1 MRREAPAL
9 AAKDGFV
16 SLTAWKA
23 EGKDYRILV
32 EGRWASQADFDAAVA
47 GNAQA
52 LVSRARLETLAKPAP
67 GLFAEC
73 FRFTGRGGYADI
85 EKLVREAAVR
95 WVKVGFETRRIR
107 IGQMS
112 VQ

>member
-1 MRREAPAL
+1 MSEITFFNMWEADSHEKQEGLIEEMRREAPAL

-32 EGRWASQADFDAAVA
+32 EGRWASQADFEAAVA

-52 LVSRARLETLAKPAP
+52 LASRAVGDSRKTGPRTVRRMLPLHREGRL
-67 GLFAEC
+67 
-73 FRFTGRGGYADI
+73 R
-85 EKLVREAAVR
+85 
-95 WVKVGFETRRIR
+95 
-107 IGQMS
+107 
-112 VQ
+112 